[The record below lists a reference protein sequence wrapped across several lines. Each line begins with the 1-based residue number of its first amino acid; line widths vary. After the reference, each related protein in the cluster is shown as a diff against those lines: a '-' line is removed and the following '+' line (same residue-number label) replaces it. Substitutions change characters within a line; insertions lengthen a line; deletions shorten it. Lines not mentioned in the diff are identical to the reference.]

1 MQQPSRNPVM
11 LQPQRQP
18 MPAASA
24 PRAKFT
30 SLVRKPQ
37 GPSLEAMMHS
47 NFLLLGDNHIGYLA
61 RAMQIAGFLGWQYQ
75 VCEVSGATAIGMRN
89 PNIAVNAFS
98 LYRNFLQDKSRQAT
112 VILQLGEVD
121 CGFVMWYR
129 AQRHNEPVADQMR
142 ASAAAYLGFLHEI
155 RYMGFIDIVITGAT
169 LPSIQDN
176 HDWGDSSDKRRDVT
190 ASLLERTKLT
200 VEYNKALQIHAREL
214 GLRYL
219 EVSSELIDQAT
230 KTVQPRFLSANPNDP
245 QLDCSALGAIW
256 AEKLRALVA
265 SNASRRRLP
274 AA

>member
-1 MQQPSRNPVM
+1 MAKKVVQKPKKATAAPATTMTSAEAVLATLIGHGLETIYALPGVQNDDFFDALVNTGGLRPVHTRHEQATAYM
-11 LQPQRQP
+11 ALG
-18 MPAASA
+18 AALASG
-24 PRAKFT
+24 
-30 SLVRKPQ
+30 KPQ
-37 GPSLEAMMHS
+37 AYCVVPGPGFLNTTTPLATAQSLGAPVLAISGQIYEQ
-47 NFLLLGDNHIGYLA
+47 HIGKG
-61 RAMQIAGFLGWQYQ
+61 I
-75 VCEVSGATAIGMRN
+75 
-89 PNIAVNAFS
+89 
-98 LYRNFLQDKSRQAT
+98 
-112 VILQLGEVD
+112 
-121 CGFVMWYR
+121 
-129 AQRHNEPVADQMR
+129 
-142 ASAAAYLGFLHEI
+142 GFLHEI